1 VGDEQGQVFAGQARG
16 RSGGGRT
23 GGKKSGGPRKA
34 GGGKKRKVRREFS
47 AGFILFRE
55 DAVVPGGIAYLLLD
69 YGKHWD
75 YAKGHLEEGETAW
88 QAAVRELREETG
100 IRQVDRVTRFERD
113 MHYVFYSPKKGQVH
127 KTVTYFLGR
136 TRSEAVKVSEEHEGF
151 AWLGYEEALERLTY
165 ENAREMLRAAH
176 EALMKGGVAG
186 GN

>member
-1 VGDEQGQVFAGQARG
+1 MGDEQTHVAVNETSAR
-16 RSGGGRT
+16 S
-23 GGKKSGGPRKA
+23 KA
-34 GGGKKRKVRREFS
+34 GGRKSRAEKGKRAGGKHRKVRREFS
-47 AGFILFRE
+47 AGFLLFRE
-55 DAVVPGGIAYLLLD
+55 DGDVPGGIAFLLLD

-113 MHYVFYSPKKGQVH
+113 MHYLFYSPKKGQVH

-136 TRSEAVKVSEEHEGF
+136 TRARTVKLSEEHEGY

-176 EALMKGGVAG
+176 EALSVRRDAG
-186 GN
+186 SA